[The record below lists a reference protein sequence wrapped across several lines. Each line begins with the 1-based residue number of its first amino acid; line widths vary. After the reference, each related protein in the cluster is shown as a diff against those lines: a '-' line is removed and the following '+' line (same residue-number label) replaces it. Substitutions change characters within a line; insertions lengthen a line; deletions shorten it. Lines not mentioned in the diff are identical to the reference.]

1 MFFRQLKKII
11 TICMLIMSMSVG
23 YCYAANLTC
32 PKRAVLLASP
42 AGRQL
47 MQGTRGGKFLRLL
60 QHLTT
65 QQFRGFLVVKGSS

>member
-1 MFFRQLKKII
+1 MPFGKLKKIAAVY
-11 TICMLIMSMSVG
+11 MLIMSMPVR

-32 PKRAVLLASP
+32 PKRAVLLASA

-47 MQGTRGGKFLRLL
+47 MKGTRGGKFRRLL

-65 QQFRGFLVVKGSS
+65 QQLCGFLVVKGSS